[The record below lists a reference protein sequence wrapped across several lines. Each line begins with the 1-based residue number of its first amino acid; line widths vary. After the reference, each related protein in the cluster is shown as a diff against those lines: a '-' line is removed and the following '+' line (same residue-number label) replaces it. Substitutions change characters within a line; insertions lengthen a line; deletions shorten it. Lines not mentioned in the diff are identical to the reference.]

1 MKADKL
7 STLSRVPSSWIHSVL
22 KSLVDKG
29 LVESEGSW
37 PKTYRAVPIRTI
49 LPELEKKL
57 KEKLKRSRRLLL
69 SLEKAGEQKGEPIR
83 ALLFVG
89 ESLFQR
95 LKEYIQSS
103 NRLIAIVNRS
113 DEEVLSLVKQKE
125 NVKLELRDHG
135 VTALATRESVF
146 VVFRVGKERLGL
158 GALVFS
164 RRLSKLVEREFQA

>member
-1 MKADKL
+1 
-7 STLSRVPSSWIHSVL
+7 
-22 KSLVDKG
+22 
-29 LVESEGSW
+29 
-37 PKTYRAVPIRTI
+37 
-49 LPELEKKL
+49 
-57 KEKLKRSRRLLL
+57 
-69 SLEKAGEQKGEPIR
+69 
-83 ALLFVG
+83 
-89 ESLFQR
+89 